1 MTVFLANS
9 FSPSMLKLEKN
20 VPIKV
25 KFAEIDSEEFCKA
38 IKNAENLINSIGHKS
53 TVELIN
59 TLCGTSLEM
68 NRISITMSVGDILL
82 AVFLTVR
89 LEEGKVLESDEVMKL
104 LNEGK
109 IKFVRVEVES

>member
-25 KFAEIDSEEFCKA
+25 KFTEIDSDEFCKT
-38 IKNAENLINSIGHKS
+38 IKDARNLMNSIGHKS

-59 TLCGTSLEM
+59 MLCGTSLEM
-68 NRISITMSVGDILL
+68 NRTSIIANEGDVILGL
-82 AVFLTVR
+82 ILTIR
-89 LEEGKVLESDEVMKL
+89 LEEGRILKNDEIMKF

-109 IKFVRVEVES
+109 IKFVRVEIE